1 MPTVDWATLSSA
13 QWAQKA
19 FEYTNWPFARFPIAA
34 SQKNFWITLGSERD
48 PLLKPPNKSS
58 SKRSG
63 SDLPHG
69 LDRIPLLNILARSD
83 RQRMLQELTESHYGK
98 NDLIFREGDPTEFFH
113 IVKEGTVKCV
123 KSTPDGKECTLKML
137 MPGDLFCCDAA
148 AFDGGH
154 HPGTAQPMGNV
165 SILRM
170 HRKAY
175 FDMLRRSPDA
185 AMEVIKYLGNRLNE
199 AQEKAKI
206 LAMDRADQRLAALL
220 ADLGARNGIT
230 EPQGVRLPM
239 RLTRQDMANMIGATT
254 ETVIRILS
262 RFKREHLVS
271 GTANRLVILNLER
284 LKAVASG

>member
-1 MPTVDWATLSSA
+1 MA
-13 QWAQKA
+13 
-19 FEYTNWPFARFPIAA
+19 
-34 SQKNFWITLGSERD
+34 SERG
-48 PLLKPPNKSS
+48 PLSKRPSISS
-58 SKRSG
+58 SKRTGVPTDS
-63 SDLPHG
+63 L
-69 LDRIPLLNILARSD
+69 LDHVPLLNILSPQD
-83 RQRMLQELTESHYGK
+83 REHIFRELSETRYGK
-98 NDLIFREGDPTEFFH
+98 DDFIFREGDPTEYFH

-148 AFDGGH
+148 AFDGGC

-185 AMEVIKYLGNRLNE
+185 ALEVIKYLGNRLNE

-206 LAMDRADQRLAALL
+206 LALDRADQRLAALL
-220 ADLGARNGIT
+220 ADLGARIGIK
-230 EPQGVRLPM
+230 ESHGISLPM

-254 ETVIRILS
+254 ETVIRIMS
-262 RFKREHLVS
+262 RFKREQLVS
-271 GTANRLVILNLER
+271 GTANRLVILSLER
-284 LKAVASG
+284 LKSIASN